1 MVRRQQS
8 NDFLVQGRPKAGEEL
23 DLSFLS
29 IEMLSLNGLA
39 GRLDA
44 RFLASGMLS

>member
-8 NDFLVQGRPKAGEEL
+8 NNFLVQGRPKAGEL
-23 DLSFLS
+23 DFRFLPVCTV
-29 IEMLSLNGLA
+29 EMLLSLNAFA

-44 RFLASGMLS
+44 RFL